1 MDALNITFGLT
12 NLLSGLLF
20 IALGIPLVKRKVPM
34 NHFYGARFPQS
45 FKSREAWYAINEHGG
60 RLLIHW
66 SLFLVALGLIAFIA
80 PFDQTGDWL
89 VFVFAFA
96 PLTVLIPA
104 VQSYLY
110 ARRF

>member
-12 NLLSGLLF
+12 NLLCGALLA
-20 IALGIPLVKRKVPM
+20 ALSVPLVKRKVPM
-34 NHFYGARFPQS
+34 NHLYGVRFPQS
-45 FKSREAWYAINEHGG
+45 FKSKEAWYAINEHGG
-60 RLLIHW
+60 RLLMRW
-66 SLFLVALGLIAFIA
+66 SLFLVALGLIALIA
-80 PFDQTGDWL
+80 PFERAGEWL
-89 VFVFAFA
+89 VLLFAFA